1 VLTWLTASWL
11 ACVLLV
17 DLLPARVCL
26 FLLSRVMTSSLIKE
40 FHPAYQHCVITHTT
54 TPATLRL
61 SPAPVYALK
70 RCEGSK
76 RVYQVDE
83 TETSLVAGG
92 GIAVDGLS
100 YLVLVRARPRD
111 RRKMRFGGPHA

>member
-1 VLTWLTASWL
+1 MA
-11 ACVLLV
+11 
-17 DLLPARVCL
+17 
-26 FLLSRVMTSSLIKE
+26 SSLIKE

-61 SPAPVYALK
+61 SPAPVYELK

-100 YLVLVRARPRD
+100 YLSSVRGHATGARCVLEGRMHD
-111 RRKMRFGGPHA
+111 RIVKHAHWNGQW